1 MTVAEGRVL
10 SRLLLVGMVVL
21 LAACSVPLSS
31 IHPLDLE
38 KIPQNPQAF
47 VDPQHGD
54 QPLLE
59 SIEQQRLAD
68 TLRSR
73 HYLPW
78 HSPGPLQTTQRPF
91 WAIDWINDHPV
102 YGATLCPLPP
112 DRRRALVALSQQQ
125 TYPSRHQPA
134 IMLRHCSARA
144 LPTHAPLFNNPQ
156 RPGRGF
162 PFDQLQHAALF
173 AGTPVLITHQSSDQA
188 WVFVETAAIYGW
200 VPTTAVAAVTTA
212 QINRIEALPLVGVVE
227 DDHGIFAADKQWR
240 FSGRIGML
248 LPAVQQSQP
257 TTTLLIAISDENH
270 RAKLCN
276 VTMASSAVA
285 AFPVPLTTAN
295 LAKVATLMMGQP
307 YDWGEQFGGRDCS
320 ATMRDL
326 FAPFGLWLPRNSSQ
340 QAKVGTII
348 PLSELSP
355 EQREQTILQQ
365 GIPFLTLIHLPGHI
379 MLYVGEH
386 QGRAIVLHTLWGLK
400 TTSVLGTED
409 RWRVAKTVLTTLQ
422 PGIEQDGLW
431 LSIGDLRT
439 RIAQM
444 NLPAQSPLC
453 NMSHAVP

>member
-1 MTVAEGRVL
+1 MMTVAEGRVL

-38 KIPQNPQAF
+38 EIPQNPHAF

-173 AGTPVLITHQSSDQA
+173 AGTPVLITHQSSDRA
-188 WVFVETAAIYGW
+188 WVFVESSQLFMAGFRRMRLL
-200 VPTTAVAAVTTA
+200 AVNKG
-212 QINRIEALPLVGVVE
+212 IRSNRIETLPLVGVVE
-227 DDHGIFAADKQWR
+227 DDHGVFRCGQAAALSPVAPAWCLP
-240 FSGRIGML
+240 L
-248 LPAVQQSQP
+248 LCSKSQP
-257 TTTLLIAISDENH
+257 TTATLLIAVADEN
-270 RAKLCN
+270 
-276 VTMASSAVA
+276 AS
-285 AFPVPLTTAN
+285 
-295 LAKVATLMMGQP
+295 
-307 YDWGEQFGGRDCS
+307 R
-320 ATMRDL
+320 
-326 FAPFGLWLPRNSSQ
+326 
-340 QAKVGTII
+340 
-348 PLSELSP
+348 
-355 EQREQTILQQ
+355 
-365 GIPFLTLIHLPGHI
+365 
-379 MLYVGEH
+379 
-386 QGRAIVLHTLWGLK
+386 
-400 TTSVLGTED
+400 
-409 RWRVAKTVLTTLQ
+409 
-422 PGIEQDGLW
+422 
-431 LSIGDLRT
+431 
-439 RIAQM
+439 
-444 NLPAQSPLC
+444 
-453 NMSHAVP
+453 